1 MGNSRGTQWV
11 LTVKHRLRA
20 VWIGAFGGI
29 LREAERHRLQA
40 PNMVLNGYSHGTGRV
55 LKGYLD
61 TCGPI
66 VFASDRGVSVGVHLS
81 RNDVKSDFL
90 VAPRGTADRLLST
103 EGTYS
108 RGSLG
113 AV

>member
-1 MGNSRGTQWV
+1 MGNSMGTRWV

-20 VWIGAFGGI
+20 VWIGAFGRI
-29 LREAERHRLQA
+29 LREAESNHLKA

-66 VFASDRGVSVGVHLS
+66 VFASD
-81 RNDVKSDFL
+81 
-90 VAPRGTADRLLST
+90 VACRLGSIFPGTTSNRISW
-103 EGTYS
+103 
-108 RGSLG
+108 
-113 AV
+113 

>member
-29 LREAERHRLQA
+29 LREAESNHLQA

-66 VFASDRGVSVGVHLS
+66 VFASDRGVSVGIHLS
-81 RNDVKSDFL
+81 NNDVKSDFL
-90 VAPRGTADRLLST
+90 VAPRGTPDRLS
-103 EGTYS
+103 
-108 RGSLG
+108 
-113 AV
+113 VV